1 MISLPMNRRGEYE
14 FLIQAEI
21 MRELDEKEEMVMKV
35 TREHMIS
42 TSFCQGSQTNQIEY
56 NRIGSSRNFL

>member
-1 MISLPMNRRGEYE
+1 MNRRGEYE

-42 TSFCQGSQTNQIEY
+42 TSFCQDSQTNQIEY

>member
-1 MISLPMNRRGEYE
+1 MRSLPMNRRGEYE

-42 TSFCQGSQTNQIEY
+42 TSFCQDLL
-56 NRIGSSRNFL
+56 FLVLLA